1 MSSLLSNMAYEIASY
16 IDLTAMTLEGVFNLF
31 ASTGAILLQVVAF
44 LATSLW
50 TAISHFFTVSI
61 IFLND
66 FCLFLVDVYN
76 LSDELLSF
84 LTFGVNQVISS
95 TMTFLNHIQHFAIE
109 SHHMLYSSFESLCL
123 LLLAFLQS
131 VKALL
136 ILVGDSTIFL
146 LQLGPSSVLAV
157 TTGAISFAREAVYI
171 LYYYFSC
178 LSQCINTIFT
188 SLRDELT
195 DIQPLSLL
203 GIFVAIIIAI
213 TLRIYVKSVNWV
225 VLRRNVKTII
235 KDWLRRHR
243 RPSSDRNPSTATRS
257 NESSSIINEATTSSS
272 LKKGQLSKSHLLRQL
287 EQEREDKLCVVCQD
301 QNKCVILLPCRHY
314 CLCQICMQR
323 LSDTDPVCPIC
334 RQFVLDHLRIYG

>member
-31 ASTGAILLQVVAF
+31 ASTGAILLQVVVF

-50 TAISHFFTVSI
+50 TAISNLFTVSI

-66 FCLFLVDVYN
+66 FYLFLVDVYN
-76 LSDELLSF
+76 LSDELLNL
-84 LTFGVNQVISS
+84 LTFGVYQGISS
-95 TMTFLNHIQHFAIE
+95 TVTFLKHIQHIATE
-109 SHHMLYSSFESLCL
+109 SNNMLYSSFECLCH
-123 LLLAFLQS
+123 LLLALLQS

-136 ILVGDSTIFL
+136 ILVGDGTIFL

-157 TTGAISFAREAVYI
+157 ITGAISFAKEAVYI

-178 LSQCINTIFT
+178 LSQCLNIMFT
-188 SLRDELT
+188 SLRDELS

-203 GIFVAIIIAI
+203 GIFLAVIIAI
-213 TLRIYVKSVNWV
+213 TLRIYVKSVNWD

-235 KDWLRRHR
+235 KDRLRRHR
-243 RPSSDRNPSTATRS
+243 RLTPSTATHS
-257 NESSSIINEATTSSS
+257 NGSNSIIDEATTSST

-323 LSDTDPVCPIC
+323 LSETDPVCPIC